1 MVAKTVAKKHGV
13 KGLGLNCLARNK
25 MWGLGVGI

>member
-13 KGLGLNCLARNK
+13 KGLGLKGLAFNM
-25 MWGLGVGI
+25 MWGLGAGI